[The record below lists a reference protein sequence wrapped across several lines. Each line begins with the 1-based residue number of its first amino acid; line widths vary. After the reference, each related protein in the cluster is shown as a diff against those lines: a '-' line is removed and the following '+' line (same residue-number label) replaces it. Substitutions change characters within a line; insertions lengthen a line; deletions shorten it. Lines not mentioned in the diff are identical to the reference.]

1 MIEISRATIE
11 HLPELVPLF
20 DQYRV
25 FYEQESDE
33 KAAEKFLKQRIE
45 KDETVVFLARVN
57 GKAAG
62 FTQLFTTFS
71 SVSMQPMY
79 VLNDLYVNVE
89 FRKLGVG
96 QLLLKKAKEHCLEK
110 GYKGLALETATDN
123 PAQKLYER
131 LNWKKDT
138 HCFHYFWT
146 AAKEAS

>member
-33 KAAEKFLKQRIE
+33 KAAEKFLKQRFE

-79 VLNDLYVNVE
+79 VLNDLYVNAE
-89 FRKLGVG
+89 FRKLGIG
-96 QLLLKKAKEHCLEK
+96 QLLLEKAKEHCREK

-146 AAKEAS
+146 AAAEAS